1 MKKEEFISLLH
12 DPEKMNNADNE
23 IFSEIIAVYPLFT
36 VARVLQIIACGK
48 KDPEKFQNC
57 FNKNVSFLHNSKYLF
72 NVCSEYSVNGEM
84 IIGKQLFQEEIS
96 RKNEIIE
103 AEEQNAREDINLYPA
118 DDLLSFE
125 YKTNKYPSEIEKP
138 ETEYTQDESS
148 PEAEQVE
155 YNSQNR
161 KNELVDKFIH
171 TNPRSTRPSE
181 LSENPVDIS
190 RSSNLEDDSLITDTL
205 ARIYVKQGLYSK
217 AIYSYEKL
225 ILKYPEKSDYFASQ
239 IEKINSLINK

>member
-1 MKKEEFISLLH
+1 MKKDEFISLLH
-12 DPEKMNNADNE
+12 DPEKLNNTDNE

-36 VARVLQIIACGK
+36 VARVLQLIACGK
-48 KDPEKFQNC
+48 KDPEKFSSC
-57 FNKNVSFLHNSKYLF
+57 FNKNVSFLHNNKYLF
-72 NVCSEYSVNGEM
+72 NVCSEYSVDGEM
-84 IIGKQLFQEEIS
+84 IIGKQLIQEEIR

-103 AEEQNAREDINLYPA
+103 AEKQNAQEDIIIYPD

-125 YKTNKYPSEIEKP
+125 YKTNKYASETENP
-138 ETEYTQDESS
+138 ETEHTQDESS
-148 PEAEQVE
+148 PGAEQYMV
-155 YNSQNR
+155 NSQNR

-181 LSENPVDIS
+181 LSEEPVDIS
-190 RSSNLEDDSLITDTL
+190 HSSNLEDDSLITDTL
-205 ARIYVKQGLYSK
+205 ARVYVKQGLYSK